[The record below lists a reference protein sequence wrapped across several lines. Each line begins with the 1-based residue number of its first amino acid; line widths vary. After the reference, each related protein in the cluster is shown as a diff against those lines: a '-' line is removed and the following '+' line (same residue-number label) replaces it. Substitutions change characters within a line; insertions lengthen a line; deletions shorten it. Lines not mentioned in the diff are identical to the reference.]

1 MLQRYKYCTI
11 LLASSR
17 MCVSGGSKTAILR
30 HFFKLWIEILFFFAC
45 VAISLFLQKFE
56 TGCFFFDVMK
66 RRNAKKEEAPIA
78 ADKSETG

>member
-11 LLASSR
+11 LLASR
-17 MCVSGGSKTAILR
+17 MCVSGGSKPAILR

-66 RRNAKKEEAPIA
+66 RRNAKEEAPIA